1 MEILRRMEN
10 LILRT
15 NGVKFMSIR
24 ILTTTLTLIF
34 FVAACST
41 DEPVSTAGLI
51 TPEVQD
57 SVISIETLSTKPW
70 IVSGGDVLVEV
81 RVSEPSSANALRVEL
96 NGTDVTQ
103 RFIDVSTHRKQA
115 LLRGLP
121 EGDSNLTASL
131 SGTDESTSLRITNYP
146 VSGPLISGPHEEPFY
161 CQSEEFELV
170 SGEMLGASLD
180 AECNVTTQIEYVY
193 WSVESEAFKPVSA
206 LNSDN
211 SKDLGTITLASGEV
225 LPYIVRVETGSVNRA
240 IYEIAMLHDSPQ
252 NQINA
257 WNRSPGWN
265 GKLVYTHGGGCR
277 SGWHQQGNRTG
288 GVMRYGLFAQGYAVV
303 SATLNVFG
311 QNCNDLLASETHI
324 MVKERFIENY
334 GMPEYTIAT
343 GASGG
348 SYQSHQTADNYP
360 GVFDGIIVAA
370 SFPDVTSATIFTVA
384 DSRLLNY
391 YFTEVNPESFTTE
404 QQQAIAGYGS
414 WASIPNL
421 ARGAARLD
429 PIYGFDTPLEEQGGE
444 VNIAALQT
452 QLYNSAAPQGIRAT
466 VYDHTANVYG
476 LVDDSYIA
484 QRPLDNVGVQYGL
497 SALNTGAITPQQF
510 IDLNRDIGGFD
521 RDMNHVP
528 ERHKADPQ
536 ARKRALESGRILNG
550 GAGLAFT
557 PVIDYRTYMDH
568 AEDGNIHMLIHQ
580 FSTRQRLLNTNG
592 HADNHV
598 MQIGGQWGFNEEA
611 ADLGELFIQMDQWL
625 TAIKQDGSDVSVA
638 EKVIV
643 NKPTSLNDACW
654 DNTGEERIKIEEE
667 QNFRGSSRCNE
678 LYPAYPT
685 PRHVAGAPLANNIVS
700 CYLRPINAADYAAG
714 FTQVQYAE
722 LSEVFPE
729 GVCDWSR
736 GDVSNATHQGT
747 WVSFGP
753 SPINRLYDLAN

>member
-1 MEILRRMEN
+1 MN
-10 LILRT
+10 
-15 NGVKFMSIR
+15 KR
-24 ILTTTLTLIF
+24 ILTTALTFIYF
-34 FVAACST
+34 IPACST
-41 DEPVSTAGLI
+41 DEPVSTSGFL
-51 TPEVQD
+51 TPEIQD

-70 IVSGGDVLVEV
+70 LVSGGDVLVEV
-81 RVSEPSSANALRVEL
+81 KVIGDSSANALRVEL

-103 RFIDVSTHRKQA
+103 RFIDISINRKQA
-115 LLRGLP
+115 LLNGLP
-121 EGDSNLTASL
+121 EGDSTLTAFL
-131 SGTDESTSLRITNYP
+131 SGTDDSASLRITNYP
-146 VSGPLISGPHEEPFY
+146 LSGPLISGPHEEPFY
-161 CQSEEFELV
+161 CQSEEFKLV

-180 AECNVTTQIEYVY
+180 AECNVATRIDYVY
-193 WSVESEAFKPVSA
+193 WSVESEAFQPVSA
-206 LNSDN
+206 LSSDN
-211 SKDLGTITLASGEV
+211 PNDLGTITLVSGEV

-252 NQINA
+252 NQIDV
-257 WNRSPGWN
+257 WNRSPAWN

-288 GVMRYGLFAQGYAVV
+288 GVMREGLFAQGYAVV

-324 MVKERFIENY
+324 MVKERFVENY
-334 GMPEYTIAT
+334 GVPEYTIAT
-343 GASGG
+343 GSSGG

-414 WASIPNL
+414 WASISNL

-429 PIYGFDTPLEEQGGE
+429 PIYGFDTLPEEQGGE
-444 VNIAALQT
+444 VSVAALET
-452 QLYNSAAPQGIRAT
+452 QLYDSTTPQGIRAT
-466 VYDHTANVYG
+466 VYDHTVNVYG
-476 LVDDSYIA
+476 LVDGSYMA

-497 SALNTGAITPQQF
+497 AALNTGAISPQQF
-510 IDLNRDIGGFD
+510 IELNRDIGGFD
-521 RDMNHVP
+521 RDMNHVS
-528 ERHKADPQ
+528 ERHRADPQ
-536 ARKRALESGRILNG
+536 ARKRALESGRILSG

-557 PVIDYRTYMDH
+557 PIIDYRTYMDH
-568 AEDGNIHMLIHQ
+568 TEGGNIHMLIHQ
-580 FSTRQRLLNTNG
+580 FSTRQRMLNANG
-592 HADNHV
+592 NADNHV

-611 ADLGELFIQMDQWL
+611 PDLGELFMQMDQWL
-625 TAIKQDGSDVSVA
+625 ISIKQDRSDVSVA
-638 EKVIV
+638 QKVIL
-643 NKPTSLNDACW
+643 NKPASLNDACW
-654 DNTGEERIKIEEE
+654 DNTDEERIKIEED
-667 QNFRGSSRCNE
+667 QTFRGSGRCNE

-700 CYLRPINAADYAAG
+700 CHLRPINSADYAVG

-729 GVCDWSR
+729 GVCDWSK
-736 GDVSNATHQGT
+736 GDVSNAIHQGT

-753 SPINRLYDLAN
+753 SPINKLYNSAN